1 MNRKTHRMEGKC
13 KCMKINNK
21 RARGNDKATTLIFN
35 IDFRTSKRARELP
48 GIFGIV
54 YCLVAFIVKY
64 GH

>member
-1 MNRKTHRMEGKC
+1 MMRM
-13 KCMKINNK
+13 
-21 RARGNDKATTLIFN
+21 TTLIIN
-35 IDFRTSKRARELP
+35 IDFRTSKPARELP

>member
-1 MNRKTHRMEGKC
+1 
-13 KCMKINNK
+13 MKINNK